1 MKKYKVTETESYR
14 WAGVDKTYVVEANS
28 EEEAIEY
35 IQNGNNWPLDADKE
49 ELVYVN
55 DYRGVEDV
63 TVEEINRKGDTNE

>member
-1 MKKYKVTETESYR
+1 MEYR
-14 WAGVDKTYVVEANS
+14 VEMERYYLQVVEFKIEANS

-63 TVEEINRKGDTNE
+63 TVKEIKETEDE

>member
-14 WAGVDKTYVVEANS
+14 WAGVDKIYIVEANS

-63 TVEEINRKGDTNE
+63 TVKEIKGK

>member
-14 WAGVDKTYVVEANS
+14 WAGVDKTYTVEANS
-28 EEEAIEY
+28 EEEAIKY
-35 IQNGNNWPLDADKE
+35 IQNGDNWPLDPDSE

-63 TVEEINRKGDTNE
+63 KVKEIKGK